1 MKPTQMFQSLQ
12 HMMRLI
18 SWLKTEK
25 DSPKKKKRQ
34 TMNILDSTKKKK
46 SEESSQKRQT
56 SKNKRGRQ
64 NIETTQKH
72 IDKMPCLP
80 ASRPLYTENISSKW
94 KNLP

>member
-25 DSPKKKKRQ
+25 DSPKKRQ
-34 TMNILDSTKKKK
+34 TIMFLILQKRNSG
-46 SEESSQKRQT
+46 ESSQKRQT
-56 SKNKRGRQ
+56 SKNKKEGDRAL
-64 NIETTQKH
+64 TLYKS

-80 ASRPLYTENISSKW
+80 VSRPLYTENISSKW